1 MRPLKK
7 LPITFGLR
15 RSGGEISAKKH
26 RKIIQ
31 NVIYLPRLAASK
43 MRRRHAAAQPQSVVV
58 EENALVAKNTVSV
71 PGYGAENLPSQRL
84 NWKLPETGPI
94 CEAGEMQVYVS
105 QDAEVIRAAQ
115 ALRYQVFYEE
125 MDAEPSP
132 ENRALGLDVDKYDAI
147 CDHLIVLDRALP
159 EGEQLVGCYRL
170 LRGEVAMANGG
181 FYSAGE
187 YDISELMR
195 IPPERLLEL
204 GRSCVVE
211 SHRSKKT
218 IQLLWRGITAYLTQ
232 HDLTTLFGCA
242 SFPGRDPQEHAEALS
257 CLYHFNSGEETD
269 PKVRALD
276 HLHSEMNLMPK
287 DEVNTRRALR
297 NMPPLIKAYL
307 RLGGVIGDGAVID
320 EQFGTVDVFVA
331 VHMEKV
337 GSRYYS
343 HFDKR

>member
-7 LPITFGLR
+7 LPITFALR
-15 RSGGEISAKKH
+15 RSGGQTSPKKH

-31 NVIYLPRLAASK
+31 NVIYLPKLAATK
-43 MRRRHAAAQPQSVVV
+43 MRRRHAALRSGEVK
-58 EENALVAKNTVSV
+58 ENAFVAKNTGSV
-71 PGYGAENLPSQRL
+71 PGSGAEILPSQRL
-84 NWKLPETGPI
+84 NWNMPETGPI
-94 CEAGEMQVYVS
+94 CEAGDMQVYVS
-105 QDAEVIRAAQ
+105 QDPEVIRAAQ

-147 CDHLIVLDRALP
+147 CDHLIVLDRTLP
-159 EGEQLVGCYRL
+159 DGEQLVGCYRL
-170 LRGEVAMANGG
+170 LRGEVAQANGG

-187 YDISELMR
+187 YDISSLLR

-204 GRSCVVE
+204 GRSCVLE

-242 SFPGRDPQEHAEALS
+242 SFPGRDPAAHAEALS
-257 CLYHFNSGEETD
+257 CLYHFNSGEEAD

-276 HLHSEMNLMPK
+276 HLHSEMNLIPK
-287 DEVNTRRALR
+287 DEVNTRQALR

-307 RLGGVIGDGAVID
+307 RLGGVFGDGAVVD

-337 GSRYYS
+337 GSRYYT
-343 HFDKR
+343 HFDKRDG